1 MIIAQTKMAAA
12 PDDDQGDASRQDRK
26 LQELFRGRFSLQEA
40 RELIVAKGGLEKAAL
55 FVLNG
60 NPDEVTAFILH
71 RRDVSVTS
79 GNHKFTFMFLLPR
92 MSLCGRLYSEWMLQ
106 ALRDLREISATR
118 VKQELTSGV
127 SASIRL
133 FACGNCNRYWWRK
146 VPERKEV
153 SQCHQCDVKYDPVPR
168 EHEWGLAVF
177 ECDCSNTFISTGLMN
192 ETVRSVSNARRMS
205 PMREFLRRDQ
215 TIFRQ
220 VYYPSRVH
228 HSTGSTVST
237 CLTQGD
243 LQENYNF
250 PIVLL

>member
-71 RRDVSVTS
+71 RRD
-79 GNHKFTFMFLLPR
+79 
-92 MSLCGRLYSEWMLQ
+92 

-177 ECDCSNTFISTGLMN
+177 ECDCSNTFIPDARVLAQGSDYFQT
-192 ETVRSVSNARRMS
+192 SVLSKQSAS
-205 PMREFLRRDQ
+205 
-215 TIFRQ
+215 
-220 VYYPSRVH
+220 
-228 HSTGSTVST
+228 
-237 CLTQGD
+237 
-243 LQENYNF
+243 
-250 PIVLL
+250 